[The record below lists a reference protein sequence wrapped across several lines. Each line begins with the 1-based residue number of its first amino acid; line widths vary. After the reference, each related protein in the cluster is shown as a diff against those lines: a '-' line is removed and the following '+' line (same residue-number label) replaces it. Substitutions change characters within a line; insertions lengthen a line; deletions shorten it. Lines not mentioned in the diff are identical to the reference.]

1 MAEFQ
6 PRYDEKVTRSLID
19 SYKQNPKSYSSAFIQ
34 SVKNHANYHG
44 VPFYEGEF
52 SVKDALTDLGAGFIE
67 GFTTLHIGDEPDNEY
82 EAIFKNLGHLAGFAP
97 GIIGAPLMGAGK
109 AAAKLG
115 LAGAT
120 AQTNSLMAAARIA
133 RSLNDKSVPMAA
145 AKVATDFARKNV
157 KPFLKQG
164 RDAKQGAVSTVS
176 NFLLGNKARHIAEGA
191 FHLGTASA
199 VSSWQGGIDQMMS
212 AFVQGGVAGG
222 VFRSIG
228 NYINTGNEAGNKVA
242 KTIAGSLFMG
252 LPSTIQGATT
262 PEQVYQYIMGAWFGG
277 NERPWT
283 VAKAGKFMQKYVK
296 DVESGKM
303 NELKVSMDPA
313 MHPEYKKL
321 PKEVQSVTKE
331 MFTERFGSVEERNQR
346 AWYFA
351 EKAGVDIAEVAERMG
366 PLGSYEEVATSEGK
380 RIRLKEGELG
390 QFNNFIITSGQRGIE
405 SFVSREANKRKGTIA
420 NIHMVTESQS
430 RGIKKKETPGV
441 ITKLSELQLSEANEA
456 LAKANNRLKRDQ
468 GNLSGEELNLL
479 RKNFF
484 VVKNADE
491 VFLSGEFATYTNPKT
506 KTKTTLNYKL
516 KGAPGWAA
524 QMAIDAKK
532 PVYLYENK
540 QNKWFKYIPSAR
552 AFGPETPTMIPKRAG
567 FIAGR
572 YATKQEKD
580 AFRSLLDANFPIE
593 PTKKELKEVE
603 RIEIEDK
610 DINEVSDVDVGNPP
624 TTDMSVGKRAFRFVR
639 GHMGKLF
646 EGLAP
651 GIKESKEIETIRQVE
666 KLIPQYTNRGEKE
679 NRAFE
684 LFDKINE
691 EFKLDLKGTEKDDA
705 KLELR
710 QWVSRR
716 NNDLPLV
723 HLSADGDRIQFMNPD
738 NPVTKAGERKIN
750 REPLKLIDSI
760 WQNVFNKEGRA
771 HAVLN
776 EVTVRDKGFRDMNI
790 FRYRNSS
797 RYGQRAFDRM
807 LSRGMKHL
815 AKAENGGYYYYGGKG
830 TDDRLYFMKWHPQ
843 TDNIKLT
850 DVSKFFKISDIN
862 ALRNDFIKS
871 YTNREGMTRNQARD
885 YFDKAFKSNIL
896 WNLSINGLTYNRA
909 NIEKMMSD
917 GFINTPKAWN
927 KRSQIWFTDSY
938 AGEKEFYADKISDLT
953 PNGDFKYVI
962 INDLSP
968 SDKKLDSRQTK
979 LKSSQLAEHVDGSII
994 VRDDV
999 LKAMNLDAGTFTGVT
1014 QNKSFIL
1021 SPNGQHGAL
1030 LGKYMFHAAGDAQS
1044 ARMKADGQHMY
1055 IYESSVKQI
1064 GTRKFYTSYDLDPSH
1079 VKFNYG
1085 VKQDSNMLNPQSL
1098 KKQLLNSLV
1107 EALAISPT
1115 TKNNVR
1121 MNDVVEDIFK
1131 TLIEP
1136 RYHGTKKANEE
1147 LDVYLSKKDTA
1158 SDKELA
1164 EAVEKLDFENIG
1176 LDRLVRAT
1184 KQANNEMF
1192 TRKAYDVM
1200 LKMRKKNLTE
1210 ELEAGELTAEKYKE
1224 EISELEDFNSLT
1236 TRMLEEGRIAAKEAG
1251 VPESSVAMFVHPFV
1265 NAYRMKVMSNWI
1277 VKQATKPK
1285 IDNSGSARIRPYDYG
1300 LREDL
1305 DGVNPRLKKLD
1316 TNDTLFFLD
1325 NAYKKMRIKTEIPG
1339 YEETTLG
1346 KLWSKYESG
1355 TFTEGNKVRAEQVF
1369 RSAVMRVPMDSISGA
1384 QVLKF
1389 SGFTGRKGHGI
1400 LMHSRA
1406 MRALGGADL
1415 DGDSAYF
1422 YMGGRDG
1429 FKETWKDAYEANK
1442 KEYYSKDK
1450 KGNEIVTDNKDPEV
1464 AKDLV
1469 MEDKRTYNVE
1479 SSAAVFAPNARME
1492 LSNNAVEGRALLG
1505 GAAVSPKQVMASAYN
1520 IIQER
1525 GTDKFTFTNRVWNKF
1540 KKKYDYINYE
1550 MEVSAKTS
1558 DKEKAAIRKLT
1569 RAMVGLSS
1577 DPMDYAGLKSYEEW
1591 WRMMHHAHFNINS
1604 MTKNGKKV
1612 KNPVEE
1618 FDKLPPYVVKGSGVL
1633 GMMEKANSAY
1643 YSKDYAKNR
1652 AYNMDERIE
1661 MTRELMMQ
1669 DPSEINTM
1677 TPKIARLLHGI
1688 DYSDNALARTN
1699 QELVE
1704 GLYTNYKETVK
1715 QYDFMK
1721 KILGR
1726 TSFKLPYH
1734 KYVESTVKYK
1744 LFDSVELDKV
1754 VTDPHEFRDAI
1765 NGTSYAKMPE
1775 KADLFNPK
1783 KNPRRWYIERV
1794 NALRDIRDKAG
1805 IFLMNDLTTLNTVKR
1820 VKSILD
1826 KMTPEELRNVEAIH
1840 KSTERLKRDS
1850 YLMARARGRLDADL
1864 KRTSNRD
1871 KLDEIYEAL
1880 LNDPELSKM
1889 NIAPMRKSKTTT
1901 SELDQ
1906 AQIDAEINK
1915 LKKSSFTTKNQKD
1928 LFDTLMLGSLNRGD
1942 LQKIDAFE
1950 AKIEKLDPLTHQVLS
1965 GLRTEAAKTSMS
1977 RLGYNSNAIDPK
1989 NLRAMLGDVSQSWLD
2004 LSPRRS
2010 QKQIEAEAKTL
2021 AEEPLTK
2028 ESIESGLPENFIK
2041 EMEGFLVETT
2051 GWEGVK
2057 KPEKITLDTETKSY
2071 INDVIANLKLHN
2083 NSVTRDFNFLVR
2095 DLLNKDINILNK
2107 SDWLFLKNW
2116 LDDINRGTIWQRLKN
2131 QKITELSKRH
2141 YMQFPETINRELMKD
2156 EIVLMQKQGIFLTA
2170 SGDMKMGKVK
2180 KATQYMDIIM
2190 EWIGQT
2196 NDLAISKG
2204 DEVTGKLDKE
2214 MRFLDDIPDSKALH
2228 DVAIAIREHPVIHTI
2243 NSRKGKS
2250 SSVNWAD
2257 TQSYNDL
2264 LQNTLKTTN
2273 YETELKNKIYTITK
2287 PIEQADGTF
2296 VGERV
2301 KLKGSEVVK
2310 LINDTY
2316 TKFFRNMY
2324 DIVTGDVPKDKT
2336 GKVISPIAESLKK
2349 YIVGYYDKEN
2359 QNPIID
2365 HTTFIRDLKT
2375 NWLAGKDIPMNF
2387 GVDGVR
2393 KIARSMMIEMTGNKE
2408 IRNEMK
2414 KSYNDVTNRINF
2426 ENYWPHMHFNRKAA
2440 VESLKKYVEH
2450 IRNSEL
2456 PKEEADKILSRMT
2469 YRHHALTGDWYFEDM
2484 DDWKAFD
2491 NILEG
2496 ISSKRA
2502 SKEDKIQW
2510 FNSIKKAGSMF
2521 SREAHLPG
2529 WSLDRTVAGGYAK
2542 SIVNNYYRQ
2551 MAQIFSRNS
2560 INDFSEAMYKKMGKE
2575 QTEAWTNFL
2584 KLYVQG
2590 AVGNPDVIP
2599 EHILNDPK
2607 MKIQGTPYAWWADNK
2622 VRDRVNKIGKALGLQ
2637 NKDLPENLRG
2647 LDINDVR
2654 WWSNLEAKFELA
2666 SLLAHPKSVVN
2677 NIFGGSVHTIQST
2690 GLKTFLEARNPKA
2703 LVAINPKWTSLK
2715 AVDDF
2720 VVSQGVLPEFLKSE
2734 LGLLPQYRASKSKET
2749 IDAFAKKITGD
2760 PTLSKES
2767 ILDIAK
2773 KGEITKPI
2781 GELAAKFMSA
2791 PERALRRD
2799 AFMAHYL
2806 FWYKKFGGAI
2816 KEFDH
2821 PILVELAKRGV
2832 KATQFLYSAPYR
2844 PMFARSGLGKIMT
2857 RFQLWGWNAVR
2868 FRKEAMKQAKLYGF
2882 KGEELD
2888 RAARL
2893 MQLDLLVFGFGNA
2906 FAYSMF
2912 DTAMPAPWNWLQD
2925 TSEWLFGDEKDRNR
2939 AFFGQWPRALAPLQT
2954 VTPPLL
2960 RMPMASI
2967 RGFIEDDWSKVSD
2980 YYIYTMFPFGRIIKD
2995 FIGPNNLIENPL
3007 SVVDKWTG
3015 VPAIQLNKASK
3026 DLRKGPERT
3035 VPTPGDFY

>member
-1 MAEFQ
+1 
-6 PRYDEKVTRSLID
+6 
-19 SYKQNPKSYSSAFIQ
+19 
-34 SVKNHANYHG
+34 
-44 VPFYEGEF
+44 
-52 SVKDALTDLGAGFIE
+52 
-67 GFTTLHIGDEPDNEY
+67 
-82 EAIFKNLGHLAGFAP
+82 
-97 GIIGAPLMGAGK
+97 
-109 AAAKLG
+109 
-115 LAGAT
+115 
-120 AQTNSLMAAARIA
+120 
-133 RSLNDKSVPMAA
+133 
-145 AKVATDFARKNV
+145 
-157 KPFLKQG
+157 
-164 RDAKQGAVSTVS
+164 
-176 NFLLGNKARHIAEGA
+176 
-191 FHLGTASA
+191 
-199 VSSWQGGIDQMMS
+199 
-212 AFVQGGVAGG
+212 
-222 VFRSIG
+222 
-228 NYINTGNEAGNKVA
+228 
-242 KTIAGSLFMG
+242 
-252 LPSTIQGATT
+252 
-262 PEQVYQYIMGAWFGG
+262 
-277 NERPWT
+277 
-283 VAKAGKFMQKYVK
+283 
-296 DVESGKM
+296 
-303 NELKVSMDPA
+303 
-313 MHPEYKKL
+313 
-321 PKEVQSVTKE
+321 
-331 MFTERFGSVEERNQR
+331 
-346 AWYFA
+346 
-351 EKAGVDIAEVAERMG
+351 
-366 PLGSYEEVATSEGK
+366 
-380 RIRLKEGELG
+380 
-390 QFNNFIITSGQRGIE
+390 
-405 SFVSREANKRKGTIA
+405 
-420 NIHMVTESQS
+420 
-430 RGIKKKETPGV
+430 
-441 ITKLSELQLSEANEA
+441 
-456 LAKANNRLKRDQ
+456 
-468 GNLSGEELNLL
+468 
-479 RKNFF
+479 
-484 VVKNADE
+484 
-491 VFLSGEFATYTNPKT
+491 
-506 KTKTTLNYKL
+506 
-516 KGAPGWAA
+516 
-524 QMAIDAKK
+524 
-532 PVYLYENK
+532 
-540 QNKWFKYIPSAR
+540 
-552 AFGPETPTMIPKRAG
+552 
-567 FIAGR
+567 
-572 YATKQEKD
+572 
-580 AFRSLLDANFPIE
+580 
-593 PTKKELKEVE
+593 
-603 RIEIEDK
+603 
-610 DINEVSDVDVGNPP
+610 
-624 TTDMSVGKRAFRFVR
+624 
-639 GHMGKLF
+639 
-646 EGLAP
+646 
-651 GIKESKEIETIRQVE
+651 
-666 KLIPQYTNRGEKE
+666 
-679 NRAFE
+679 
-684 LFDKINE
+684 
-691 EFKLDLKGTEKDDA
+691 
-705 KLELR
+705 
-710 QWVSRR
+710 
-716 NNDLPLV
+716 
-723 HLSADGDRIQFMNPD
+723 
-738 NPVTKAGERKIN
+738 
-750 REPLKLIDSI
+750 
-760 WQNVFNKEGRA
+760 
-771 HAVLN
+771 
-776 EVTVRDKGFRDMNI
+776 
-790 FRYRNSS
+790 
-797 RYGQRAFDRM
+797 
-807 LSRGMKHL
+807 
-815 AKAENGGYYYYGGKG
+815 
-830 TDDRLYFMKWHPQ
+830 
-843 TDNIKLT
+843 
-850 DVSKFFKISDIN
+850 
-862 ALRNDFIKS
+862 
-871 YTNREGMTRNQARD
+871 
-885 YFDKAFKSNIL
+885 
-896 WNLSINGLTYNRA
+896 
-909 NIEKMMSD
+909 
-917 GFINTPKAWN
+917 
-927 KRSQIWFTDSY
+927 
-938 AGEKEFYADKISDLT
+938 
-953 PNGDFKYVI
+953 
-962 INDLSP
+962 
-968 SDKKLDSRQTK
+968 
-979 LKSSQLAEHVDGSII
+979 
-994 VRDDV
+994 
-999 LKAMNLDAGTFTGVT
+999 
-1014 QNKSFIL
+1014 
-1021 SPNGQHGAL
+1021 
-1030 LGKYMFHAAGDAQS
+1030 
-1044 ARMKADGQHMY
+1044 
-1055 IYESSVKQI
+1055 
-1064 GTRKFYTSYDLDPSH
+1064 
-1079 VKFNYG
+1079 
-1085 VKQDSNMLNPQSL
+1085 
-1098 KKQLLNSLV
+1098 
-1107 EALAISPT
+1107 
-1115 TKNNVR
+1115 
-1121 MNDVVEDIFK
+1121 
-1131 TLIEP
+1131 
-1136 RYHGTKKANEE
+1136 
-1147 LDVYLSKKDTA
+1147 
-1158 SDKELA
+1158 
-1164 EAVEKLDFENIG
+1164 
-1176 LDRLVRAT
+1176 
-1184 KQANNEMF
+1184 
-1192 TRKAYDVM
+1192 
-1200 LKMRKKNLTE
+1200 
-1210 ELEAGELTAEKYKE
+1210 
-1224 EISELEDFNSLT
+1224 
-1236 TRMLEEGRIAAKEAG
+1236 
-1251 VPESSVAMFVHPFV
+1251 
-1265 NAYRMKVMSNWI
+1265 
-1277 VKQATKPK
+1277 
-1285 IDNSGSARIRPYDYG
+1285 
-1300 LREDL
+1300 
-1305 DGVNPRLKKLD
+1305 
-1316 TNDTLFFLD
+1316 
-1325 NAYKKMRIKTEIPG
+1325 MRIKTEIPG

-1389 SGFTGRKGHGI
+1389 SGFTGRNGHGI

-1442 KEYYSKDK
+1442 KEYYDTIGGAHKVRKIISGGQFGADLFGLEVAKELGIETGGTAPPNFWTTKGSQRKLLEGYGLVEGEADPNIYVK
-1450 KGNEIVTDNKDPEV
+1450 RTIKNVNDSDGTVLFGNEKSRGSALTINAARSNNKPIIINPTSKSLLNWLSKNDIETLNIAGNRDIASDKIKPILKKSLTMKADKAETIVTDNKDPEI
-1464 AKDLV
+1464 ARNLV
-1469 MEDKRTYNVE
+1469 MEDKRTYNIE

-1505 GAAVSPKQVMASAYN
+1505 GAAVSPKQIMASAYN

-1558 DKEKAAIRKLT
+1558 NKEKAAIRKLT

-1618 FDKLPPYVVKGSGVL
+1618 FNKLPPHVVKGSGVL
-1633 GMMEKANSAY
+1633 GMMENANSAY
-1643 YSKDYAKNR
+1643 YGRDYAKNR

-1669 DPSEINTM
+1669 DPAEIHTM

-1850 YLMARARGRLDADL
+1850 YLMARARARLDADL
-1864 KRTSNRD
+1864 KATANRD

-1915 LKKSSFTTKNQKD
+1915 LKKGSFTTKNQHD
-1928 LFDTLMLGSLNRGD
+1928 LFDALMLGSLNRGD

-2141 YMQFPETINRELMKD
+2141 YMQFPETIARELMKD

-2180 KATQYMDIIM
+2180 KATQYIDIIM

-2196 NDLAISKG
+2196 NDLAVAKG

-2250 SSVNWAD
+2250 PSVNWAD

-2273 YETELKNKIYTITK
+2273 YEAELKNKIYTITK

-2349 YIVGYYDKEN
+2349 YIIGYYDKEN

-2365 HTTFIRDLKT
+2365 HKKFINDLKT

-2408 IRNEMK
+2408 IRDEMK
-2414 KSYNDVTNRINF
+2414 KSYNDVTNRISF

-2496 ISSKRA
+2496 ISKKRA
-2502 SKEDKIQW
+2502 SKEEKIQW

-2560 INDFSEAMYKKMGKE
+2560 INDFSNTMYKKMGKE

-3026 DLRKGPERT
+3026 ELRKGPERT

>member
-6 PRYDEKVTRSLID
+6 PRYDEKVTRSLIA

-97 GIIGAPLMGAGK
+97 GIVGAPLMGAGK

-133 RSLNDKSVPMAA
+133 RSLNDKSIPMAA

-176 NFLLGNKARHIAEGA
+176 NFLLGNRARHIAEGA

-199 VSSWQGGIDQMMS
+199 VSSWQGGVDQMMS
-212 AFVQGGVAGG
+212 AFVQGGIAGG
-222 VFRSIG
+222 AFRSIG

-303 NELKVSMDPA
+303 NELKVSMDPE
-313 MHPEYKKL
+313 MHPAYKKL
-321 PKEVQSVTKE
+321 PKEVQSVAKE

-420 NIHMVTESQS
+420 NIHMVTEAQS

-479 RKNFF
+479 RKNYF

-491 VFLSGEFATYTNPKT
+491 VFVSGEFATYTNPKT

-524 QMAIDAKK
+524 QMAIDSKK

-603 RIEIEDK
+603 RIEVEDK

-624 TTDMSVGKRAFRFVR
+624 TTDMSVGKRAFRFVK

-790 FRYRNSS
+790 FRYRNSP

-968 SDKKLDSRQTK
+968 SDKKLDSRQIK

-999 LKAMNLDAGTFTGVT
+999 LRAMNLDAGTFTGVT

-1064 GTRKFYTSYDLDPSH
+1064 GTRKFYTPYDLDPSH

-1085 VKQDSNMLNPQSL
+1085 VKQDSNMLSPQSL

-1224 EISELEDFNSLT
+1224 EVSELEDFNSLT

-1265 NAYRMKVMSNWI
+1265 NAYRMKVMSNWV

-1305 DGVNPRLKKLD
+1305 DGVNPRLKELD

-1442 KEYYSKDK
+1442 KEYYAKDK
-1450 KGNEIVTDNKDPEV
+1450 NGNEIVTDNKDPEI

-1520 IIQER
+1520 IIQKR

-1618 FDKLPPYVVKGSGVL
+1618 FDKLPPYAVKGSGVL

-1643 YSKDYAKNR
+1643 YSKDYANNR

-1889 NIAPMRKSKTTT
+1889 NIAPMKKSKATT

-1906 AQIDAEINK
+1906 AQIDAEITK
-1915 LKKSSFTTKNQKD
+1915 LKKGSFTTKNQHD

-2196 NDLAISKG
+2196 NDLAVSKG

-2273 YETELKNKIYTITK
+2273 YEAELKNKIYTITK

-2349 YIVGYYDKEN
+2349 YIIGYYDKEN

-2365 HTTFIRDLKT
+2365 HKKFINDLKT

-2414 KSYNDVTNRINF
+2414 KSYNDVTNRISF
-2426 ENYWPHMHFNRKAA
+2426 ENYWPHMHFNRRAA

-2560 INDFSEAMYKKMGKE
+2560 INDFSNTMYKKMGKE